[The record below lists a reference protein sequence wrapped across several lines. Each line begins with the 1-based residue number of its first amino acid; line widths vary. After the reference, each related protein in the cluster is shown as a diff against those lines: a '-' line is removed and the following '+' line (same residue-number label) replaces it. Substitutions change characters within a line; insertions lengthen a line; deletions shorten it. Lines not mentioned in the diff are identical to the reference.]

1 MEDSGTPDDG
11 AVRLL
16 NGAYLRT
23 IDAQRPTAS
32 EEQRREASASM
43 LEGLVWLTEMREDAA
58 NATIHALSPGAQ
70 LMVAV
75 VAVKELRDLGWN
87 YRFAG
92 DPARRPWRGSD
103 A

>member
-1 MEDSGTPDDG
+1 
-11 AVRLL
+11 
-16 NGAYLRT
+16 
-23 IDAQRPTAS
+23 
-32 EEQRREASASM
+32 
-43 LEGLVWLTEMREDAA
+43 MREDAA